1 MGKTVSVDIQH
12 QLGAEEAKRRFQ
24 AGLDDLKHK
33 HADTLSHLTVEWNG
47 PHADL
52 KFTVMNHS
60 LTAGLDFLP
69 TVVRVSLE
77 LPWIL
82 ALAADKAKGMIARNG
97 AEMLKLP
104 PPPPKA

>member
-1 MGKTVSVDIQH
+1 MGKTVSVDIKH

-24 AGLDDLKHK
+24 EGIGAMKQK
-33 HADTLSHLTVEWNG
+33 YADKLSALTVEWNG
-47 PHADL
+47 LHADL
-52 KFTVMNHS
+52 KFTVIGHS

-69 TVVRVSLE
+69 EVVRVSLE

-97 AEMLKLP
+97 SEMLKLP
-104 PPPPKA
+104 PSSKA